1 MYTED
6 SICAVDDRAKVLSD
20 KIRMKALELG
30 FAACGFAPLEDMP
43 EYAAEIASRPD
54 YERMTNPDDPGSLYS
69 NCFPSKY
76 YPQGK
81 SSVSVAFAF
90 NDIDFPENLTESIGR
105 CYLARCY
112 TPQKGNIN
120 YDRIE
125 LLKQYIESLGIDVYR
140 DLKGPY
146 CIPERMSAAR
156 AGITTYGDNNFAR
169 TEENGTFIILYT
181 ILVDAVLDYD
191 EPTVENP
198 CPEGCTLCIDACPT
212 HAILKPGRLHSK
224 RCILYLNTSG
234 GIAPEELRG
243 KMGVHIH
250 GCDVCQMVC
259 PRNAKP
265 LKVPKH
271 KDLFLE
277 EISKRF
283 DLERLLF
290 LDDEY
295 YDEVVYPVMYNYVPR
310 DKMWYF
316 RRNAAI
322 ALGNT
327 GDTSHLPA
335 LEKAAREDENEYVR
349 EAARWA
355 IGNLQG

>member
-1 MYTED
+1 MGD
-6 SICAVDDRAKVLSD
+6 ADNRAKAVSD

-54 YERMTNPDDPGSLYS
+54 YARMTDPDNPNSLYS

-81 SSVSVAFAF
+81 SSVSVAIAF
-90 NDIDFPENLTESIGR
+90 NDIDFPENLVGSIGR

-112 TPQKGNIN
+112 CPKEGNIN
-120 YDRIE
+120 YDRLE
-125 LLKQYIESLGIDVYR
+125 LLKGYIESLEIGVYHGF
-140 DLKGPY
+140 KGPF

-156 AGITTYGDNNFAR
+156 AGIVTYGDNNFAR

-181 ILVDAVLDYD
+181 ILVDAVLDYGT
-191 EPTVENP
+191 PTVENP
-198 CPEGCTLCIDACPT
+198 CPEGCTLCVDACPT
-212 HAILKPGRLHSK
+212 QAILEPGRLHSK

-234 GIAPEELRG
+234 GIAPEELRD

-259 PRNAKP
+259 PRNIKA
-265 LKVPKH
+265 LKRPKR
-271 KDLFLE
+271 KDPFLE
-277 EISKRF
+277 ELAQRF

-295 YDEVVYPVMYNYVPR
+295 YDEVVYPIMYNYIPR
-310 DKMWYF
+310 EEMWCF

-327 GDTSHLPA
+327 GNPTHLPA
-335 LEKAAREDENEYVR
+335 LEKAAQEDENEYVR

-355 IGNLQG
+355 ADKLRG